1 MRHYLCARPITPLP
15 DIVCGSVAGA
25 RHDSAGRVE
34 FAGSGVRLHATI
46 RPELDRHTPSRSTAD
61 RDHSASLSLRSPLPD
76 IVCGS
81 VAGARHDSAGR
92 VEFAGS
98 GVRLHATIRPE
109 LDRHTPSRSTADR
122 DHSASKSAPGADTGH
137 TRTIHHSPPRRGE
150 LDDPRLRGDTECRTV
165 RQYGSRRSPGC

>member
-1 MRHYLCARPITPLP
+1 MHRSGSAALLLARGTQICLP
-15 DIVCGSVAGA
+15 RASEVDGE
-25 RHDSAGRVE
+25 RVKHHT
-34 FAGSGVRLHATI
+34 APVRN
-46 RPELDRHTPSRSTAD
+46 
-61 RDHSASLSLRSPLPD
+61 RDASLSLRSPLPD

-137 TRTIHHSPPRRGE
+137 TRTIGHHPSLPLGEESWTTRGYAGILSAEPCVSADLGAAPDVDSQVLRSGVASVSSPYPI
-150 LDDPRLRGDTECRTV
+150 
-165 RQYGSRRSPGC
+165 